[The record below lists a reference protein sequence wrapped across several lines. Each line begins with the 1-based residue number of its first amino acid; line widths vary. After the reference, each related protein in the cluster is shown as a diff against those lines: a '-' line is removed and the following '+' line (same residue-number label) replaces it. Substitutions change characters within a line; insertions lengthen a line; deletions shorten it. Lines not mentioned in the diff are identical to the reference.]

1 MWVTLKDDNCE
12 RLYSLRKVTVYRLSD
27 MLVCNVALL
36 VSHEEMEIPL
46 YITFNLEGPI
56 TALTIEYNRTD
67 AVPVPGVH
75 IN

>member
-1 MWVTLKDDNCE
+1 
-12 RLYSLRKVTVYRLSD
+12 